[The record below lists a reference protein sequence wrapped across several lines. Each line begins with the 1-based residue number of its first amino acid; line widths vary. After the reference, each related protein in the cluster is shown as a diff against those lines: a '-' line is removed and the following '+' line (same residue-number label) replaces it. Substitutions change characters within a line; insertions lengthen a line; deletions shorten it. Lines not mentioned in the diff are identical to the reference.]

1 MYDAVRK
8 ITVVS
13 IQDMNKECMAVL
25 NQKKVILVN
34 NEKSMRNPA
43 SILVIYLTADKVDK
57 CTLVDENWRE
67 KEKAKKGNITEY
79 IHPKVASSTEAM

>member
-34 NEKSMRNPA
+34 DEKSMRNPSSS
-43 SILVIYLTADKVDK
+43 SIIYLTADKVAQF
-57 CTLVDENWRE
+57 TLVDENRRE
-67 KEKAKKGNITEY
+67 K
-79 IHPKVASSTEAM
+79 